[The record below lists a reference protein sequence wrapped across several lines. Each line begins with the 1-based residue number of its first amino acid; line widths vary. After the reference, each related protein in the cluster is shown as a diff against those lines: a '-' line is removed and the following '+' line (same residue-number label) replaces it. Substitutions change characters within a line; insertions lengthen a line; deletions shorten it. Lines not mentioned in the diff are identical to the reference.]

1 MNSEK
6 KFSYRVLK
14 HMSSSEHC
22 VSEEHL
28 DGFDRSEE
36 LWACSRVRGAN
47 DGPVAMRDE
56 IN

>member
-1 MNSEK
+1 MK
-6 KFSYRVLK
+6 KSSHIGCFK
-14 HMSSSEHC
+14 HMSGSEHC

>member
-1 MNSEK
+1 MKK

>member
-1 MNSEK
+1 MNFFYAPSEI
-6 KFSYRVLK
+6 FGHCV
-14 HMSSSEHC
+14 HC
-22 VSEEHL
+22 VSEELL
-28 DGFDRSEE
+28 DGLDRSEE